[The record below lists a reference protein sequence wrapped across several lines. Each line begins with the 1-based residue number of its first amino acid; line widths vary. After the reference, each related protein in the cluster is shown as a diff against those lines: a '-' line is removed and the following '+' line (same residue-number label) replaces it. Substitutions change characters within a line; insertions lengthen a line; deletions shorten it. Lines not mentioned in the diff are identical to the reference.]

1 MASRARALLLRP
13 ALVAHRLVF
22 LQAIPWVAYGFG
34 RFRSPQQVVFRW
46 PEAGPIPVGPRPCVF
61 VHWDGAGEVR
71 PHVLDYVRALA
82 EAGLSVLFVSNAG
95 FLRPDAL
102 AAVQAL
108 CAGVLIR
115 RNVGYDFG
123 AWREGFE
130 HLDLPRADTEF
141 AVMANDSVYGPLR
154 PVGEMLQRVD
164 FAQADAWGCTETWQ
178 SRYHLQSYF
187 LAFSPG
193 VLASPAWRR
202 FWSEVRP
209 TPSKHWVI
217 QRYEIGLSQI
227 LIRAGFNVRALWP
240 YSALIEDIDPVLLL
254 EGRAEGTYSADPLDD
269 VRKAHARRVRD
280 AAVYRV
286 PLNPTSDLWRQLLRA
301 GFPFIKRELLRSNP
315 SEVLDIVD
323 WREVARTVTAADFSL
338 IERDLQR
345 VLRDRAA

>member
-1 MASRARALLLRP
+1 MASLARSILLTP
-13 ALVAHRLVF
+13 ARWAHRLVF
-22 LQAIPWVAYGFG
+22 LGAVPRVAYVLGS
-34 RFRSPQQVVFRW
+34 FRSPQQIVYRW

-82 EAGLSVLFVSNAG
+82 QAGLSVLFVSNAG
-95 FLRPDAL
+95 FLRPEAL
-102 AAVQAL
+102 AAVQAV

-130 HLDLPRADTEF
+130 QLGLPRADTEF

-154 PVGEMLQRVD
+154 PVSEMLQRLD
-164 FAQADAWGCTETWQ
+164 FVQADAWGCTETWQ

-187 LAFSPG
+187 LAFAPG

-217 QRYEIGLSQI
+217 QRYEIGLSQV
-227 LIRAGFNVRALWP
+227 LIRAGFSVRALWP
-240 YSALIEDIDPVLLL
+240 YARLIEDIEPALLMD
-254 EGRAEGTYSADPLDD
+254 GRPDGPYSADPLDD

-301 GFPFIKRELLRSNP
+301 GFPFIKRELLRANP

-323 WREVARTVTAADFSL
+323 WRDVARATTAADFAL